1 MKKVFFAIGA
11 FLIMAGMLS
20 ASPFKSPSL
29 NGSTGLISTPT
40 ANTGWEDSQF
50 GVDVGARYLEDDN
63 DDDTYVGT
71 ATLQI
76 FRKFEFAAAYDM
88 QDKRGDDFILNGK
101 FNFYGSGSSAL
112 AVGGNYQM
120 IKFNDDDD
128 NHGFYQLYLAATYG
142 GQFFGMPAET
152 TIVFGKTFARE
163 SEFKSRFKKSF
174 DFSMGFDLDLLPNL
188 FKGYVHFINDFANY
202 SYSVDPI
209 GPNAEERGCFNT
221 GARICVLKDSRQY
234 KLNIDALLVDVLD
247 KNRTFSLGAAFGMAF

>member
-1 MKKVFFAIGA
+1 MKKVFFIVGA
-11 FLIMAGMLS
+11 FLVVSGVLS

-50 GVDVGARYLEDDN
+50 GFDVGARYLEDD

-71 ATLQI
+71 VTFQL
-76 FRKFEFAAAYDM
+76 FRKLELAAAYDT
-88 QDKRGDDFILNGK
+88 QDERGDDMILNAK

-112 AVGGNYQM
+112 AVGGNYQQ
-120 IKFNDDDD
+120 IKFFDEDKKR
-128 NHGFYQLYLAATYG
+128 GFYQLYLAATYG

-163 SEFKSRFKKSF
+163 SEDKQRFKKAF
-174 DFSMGFDLDLLPNL
+174 DFSMGFDLDLLPSI
-188 FKGYVHFINDFANY
+188 FKGYVHFINDFSNY

-209 GPNAEERGCFNT
+209 GPNAGDRGCFNT
-221 GARICVLKDSRQY
+221 GARICVFKDNARF

-247 KNRTFSLGAAFGMAF
+247 RNRTFSLGAAFGMAF